1 MIAALKILKAIVIC
15 TFSVSALGYFL
26 FRPYCDTLKQLLWV
40 GAFGFPGLAAI
51 FLPALRNEG
60 PGMIPVYFA
69 IGVGLTSVATTFLFY
84 LDRLI
89 AVQYAQRF

>member
-1 MIAALKILKAIVIC
+1 MIAVLKILKVIVVSF
-15 TFSVSALGYFL
+15 FSVGAIAYLL
-26 FRPYCDTLKQLLWV
+26 FRPYCDTLKQFLLV
-40 GAFGFPGLAAI
+40 GASGPPVLAAI

-69 IGVGLTSVATTFLFY
+69 IGVAITSAATAALFY

-89 AVQYAQRF
+89 TVRSAR